1 MSTPFSKLKSFA
13 KPILRDEVHL
23 SIKEAIL
30 TGEFAHE
37 ERISIDHH
45 KKMIDAIKKR
55 DMQLLKK
62 LAQEHIQI
70 GKEVILA
77 EIEKGTIK
85 L

>member
-1 MSTPFSKLKSFA
+1 MV
-13 KPILRDEVHL
+13 E
-23 SIKEAIL
+23 
-30 TGEFAHE
+30 
-37 ERISIDHH
+37 
-45 KKMIDAIKKR
+45 AIKKR
-55 DMQLLKK
+55 NVQLLKK